1 MNRWVV
7 HVKNSK
13 IEDASEVV
21 RKATKNEKK

>member
-21 RKATKNEKK
+21 RKATKNHKK

>member
-13 IEDASEVV
+13 IEDTSEVV
-21 RKATKNEKK
+21 RKATKNQKK

>member
-13 IEDASEVV
+13 IEDASEAV
-21 RKATKNEKK
+21 RKATKNQKK